1 MTPIS
6 LIPEVPVFGV
16 PWHGVIRRTEDAAE
30 LELPNAATLPWVPPV
45 ATEDGWG
52 WGHTYLQ
59 RMPWAPGAARSIEQA
74 TVDTAEGRQ
83 WLDYALLSGS
93 QQHLC
98 GTALTGWIYAAPD
111 GTAWHIN
118 ASHLLSNYSGGSSY
132 SGAWTV
138 RRMGRIGGSA
148 NQVSAVV
155 SLPSTGQASPTFTPP
170 PLSLTIRTR
179 LMDILPDGSKAI
191 VQVVLPYNRDYSSR
205 YPVKWHPLG
214 YWLISVTGT
223 PGVDLAITAEVLRTR
238 AETIG
243 TLSDSGALTPQTLTY
258 VARGTIST
266 GGISVPGGTLSTL
279 EWGDSADV
287 EYFRRWGARTQTL
300 TGKVLAM
307 WFNSSGV
314 PTPVSLTVT
323 HAQAVDSGVID
334 VEYDGYSQIFTPTSG
349 SPGPAEGEL
358 VRTETRSSS
367 YAQSLTVAM
376 HFGDASRS
384 CTVSASGTLTEAAIW
399 RADASGP
406 TSEETHESASSTLVW
421 PGGEESSSEATGLP
435 SDAFSFFNPS
445 TAGIIT
451 ALERLSSTGIYAGPA
466 AAGFAIVHPYSNNA
480 VALKCGVNI
489 ISDPGGSMLYLGA
502 LTPGGTV
509 TAGGTYGPEQIY
521 GSWHPVTGLLLQGQT
536 DPVTWA

>member
-30 LELPNAATLPWVPPV
+30 LELPNADTLPWVPPV

-59 RMPWAPGAARSIEQA
+59 RMPWAPGAARSIEEA
-74 TVDTAEGRQ
+74 AADTAEGRQ
-83 WLDYALLSGS
+83 WLDYALLSGTG
-93 QQHLC
+93 QHLC
-98 GTALTGWIYAAPD
+98 GSALTGWIYAAPN

-118 ASHLLSNYSGGSSY
+118 ASHMINNYSGGRSY

-138 RRMGRIGGSA
+138 RRMGRIGGPA
-148 NQVSAVV
+148 NQLSAVV

-170 PLSLTIRTR
+170 PLSLTIRAR

-243 TLSDSGALTPQTLTY
+243 TLSDSGALTPQALTY
-258 VARGTIST
+258 VARGTTESSIA
-266 GGISVPGGTLSTL
+266 VPGGTLNTL
-279 EWGDSADV
+279 EWGASADV
-287 EYFRRWGARTQTL
+287 EYLRWSGSRTESL

-307 WFNSSGV
+307 WFSDG
-314 PTPVSLTVT
+314 TPAPVTLSIT
-323 HAQAVDSGVID
+323 HAQTVDSGVIE

-358 VRTETRSSS
+358 VRTETRAQS
-367 YAQSLTVAM
+367 YARTLTLAM
-376 HFGDASRS
+376 QFGAATLSASA
-384 CTVSASGTLTEAAIW
+384 SASGALTTTNE
-399 RADASGP
+399 RRLDAGGLNLD
-406 TSEETHESASSTLVW
+406 ETYVAGTDSLVW
-421 PGGEESSSEATGLP
+421 PGGSESSGAVFSLP
-435 SDAFSFFNPS
+435 SSDISYFDASS
-445 TAGIIT
+445 AGLIT
-451 ALERLSSTGIYAGPA
+451 ALDRLT
-466 AAGFAIVHPYSNNA
+466 AAGIFAAGAAGAAFLSVHPYSNNA
-480 VALKCGVNI
+480 IALKCGLNI
-489 ISDPGGSMLYLGA
+489 DPAASWLYLGA

-521 GSWHPVTGLLLQGQT
+521 GSWHPVTGQLLQGQT